1 MGVLQMKNFQM
12 TFITSTT
19 TIRWLKLLN
28 LLERHKTLSNRELS
42 KAVQSSRRTI
52 IYDMEG
58 LRSYFGST
66 LMIESTSNGYS
77 LHELLPKEYL
87 ERKRALLQNEPL
99 FVILEHLFK
108 GEYRTVSEWADYFY
122 LSESSLLRYL
132 TLFEK
137 ALKPF
142 QLSVDHK
149 NFRLIGSEADI
160 RKFFHA
166 FYYESDA
173 TPHTVRPTIA
183 VQNIVLDFF
192 RNIRGKTNNT
202 ASFWY
207 ISYWL
212 YIILERHQVG
222 ETVVVSEQ
230 LKKIVL
236 ADELFQEIQP
246 LNQRLQTA
254 FSLSLPSEELVY
266 LFALLASNRGINNY
280 LREISFV
287 TRFDHWP
294 ELKELTAN
302 FCQLQQI
309 SDHDQSREFVF
320 LHSFFITEKI
330 KQLIS
335 PTYNQSM
342 EEISNYA
349 QTQYPKE
356 YEENTRFLFRQPLFE
371 ATALPAISAR
381 FTLYFEGL
389 KEKYWGNPRRIAFLL
404 EGDAHICLHINAFA
418 VKYFGRYHILQFPDS
433 SEFSLDYVERNKID
447 LVVTNY
453 AEYLEEYILDVECL
467 LIKSIPDADD
477 WNNFLKIIN
486 PKIIH
491 NFALQNTE
499 KSSFY
504 N

>member
-1 MGVLQMKNFQM
+1 M
-12 TFITSTT
+12 
-19 TIRWLKLLN
+19 
-28 LLERHKTLSNRELS
+28 
-42 KAVQSSRRTI
+42 
-52 IYDMEG
+52 
-58 LRSYFGST
+58 
-66 LMIESTSNGYS
+66 
-77 LHELLPKEYL
+77 
-87 ERKRALLQNEPL
+87 
-99 FVILEHLFK
+99 
-108 GEYRTVSEWADYFY
+108 
-122 LSESSLLRYL
+122 
-132 TLFEK
+132 
-137 ALKPF
+137 
-142 QLSVDHK
+142 
-149 NFRLIGSEADI
+149 
-160 RKFFHA
+160 
-166 FYYESDA
+166 
-173 TPHTVRPTIA
+173 
-183 VQNIVLDFF
+183 QNIVLDFF

-212 YIILERHQVG
+212 YIILERYQAG

-418 VKYFGRYHILQFPDS
+418 VKYFGRYHVLQFPDS